1 MSAEPGVPAE
11 LEPRLMLLLALA
23 DDELV
28 LGHRHSEWTGWA
40 PHIEE
45 DLAFSSIA
53 QDEMAHARLLYGL
66 AREAGLDGRDEDA
79 MALGRRPEEYRNAV
93 LCERPN
99 RDWGYTLA
107 RHFLYDTAD
116 RVRLEALEG
125 SSWEALVEA
134 VLLIRLEERYHLE
147 HAAAWFDRLAGGVSI
162 TARQR
167 FAEGLEACIGEAV
180 ALFEPIPGEEALLA
194 DGTLPAS
201 NEDLLGRW
209 LAEVGEALEAASL
222 DFVFERH
229 APATGE
235 MVPTSSGAIEGEAR
249 PLTVPGVVRR
259 DGRWIHQGEF
269 VGAGGRRGRHSEDF
283 LPLWEEMT
291 NLYRTHPGARW

>member
-1 MSAEPGVPAE
+1 MDPRGED
-11 LEPRLMLLLALA
+11 PRLTLLLALA
-23 DDELV
+23 DDELII
-28 LGHRHSEWTGWA
+28 GPRHSEWTGWA
-40 PHIEE
+40 SHIEE

-66 AREAGLDGRDEDA
+66 AREAGLDGRDENA

-107 RHFLYDTAD
+107 QHFLYDTAD
-116 RVRLEALEG
+116 QVR
-125 SSWEALVEA
+125 
-134 VLLIRLEERYHLE
+134 
-147 HAAAWFDRLAGGVSI
+147 
-162 TARQR
+162 
-167 FAEGLEACIGEAV
+167 
-180 ALFEPIPGEEALLA
+180 
-194 DGTLPAS
+194 
-201 NEDLLGRW
+201 
-209 LAEVGEALEAASL
+209 LEAASL

-235 MVPTSSGAIEGEAR
+235 MVPTSSGAIEGEAH

-259 DGRWIHQGEF
+259 DGRWVHEGEF

-291 NLYRTHPGARW
+291 NLYRTHPG